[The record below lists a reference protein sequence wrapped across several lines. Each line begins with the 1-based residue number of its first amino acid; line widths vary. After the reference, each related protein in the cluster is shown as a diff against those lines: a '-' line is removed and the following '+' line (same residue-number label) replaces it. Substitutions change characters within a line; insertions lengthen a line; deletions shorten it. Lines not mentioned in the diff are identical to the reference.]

1 MKKSLLLFVFI
12 LSIAF
17 TFTACKKGFKL
28 GSKDVELET
37 QVDTFSYVIGMD
49 VGENLLTQ
57 KIEVNSEAFMQGLVD
72 ALEENSLF
80 SAEEK
85 QQVIMA
91 LNQKMQEVQMEKM
104 KVEAEEHKKEGS
116 EFLAKNKKEKGVI
129 ELPSGLQY
137 KVITEGKGPKP
148 KETDVVTVHYRGKL
162 LDGTVF
168 DASYDRGE
176 PIEFPLNQVIKGWT
190 EGVQLMSV
198 GAKYEFYIPSD
209 LAYGDRG
216 AGETV
221 PGGSTLIFEVE
232 LLSFKPAAEK
242 PADGTEPK

>member
-1 MKKSLLLFVFI
+1 MKKSILLYVLV
-12 LSIAF
+12 LSLIF
-17 TFTACKKGFKL
+17 SITGCKKGFKF
-28 GSKDVELET
+28 GSKEVELTNE
-37 QVDTFSYVIGMD
+37 VDTFSYVIGMD
-49 VGENLLTQ
+49 VGENLLSQ
-57 KIEVNSEAFMQGLVD
+57 GIEVNSEAFTQGLVD

-80 SAEEK
+80 DEQTK
-85 QQVIMA
+85 QQVITA
-91 LNQKMQEVQMEKM
+91 LNQKMQMQQMDKM
-104 KVEAEEHKKEGS
+104 KTDAEEFKKQGA

-148 KETDVVTVHYRGKL
+148 NETDMVTVHYRGKL

-216 AGETV
+216 AGETI
-221 PGGSTLIFEVE
+221 PAGATLIFEVE
-232 LLSFKPAAEK
+232 LLSFKPAEAK
-242 PADGTEPK
+242 PADVVPAE